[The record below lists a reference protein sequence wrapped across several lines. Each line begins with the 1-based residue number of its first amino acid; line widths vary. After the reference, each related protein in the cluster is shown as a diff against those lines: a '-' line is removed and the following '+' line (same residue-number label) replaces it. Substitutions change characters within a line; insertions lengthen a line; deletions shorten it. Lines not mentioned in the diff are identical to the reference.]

1 MSNST
6 IVISVDVGET
16 RVGLIENGTLAEL
29 YLERERDR
37 SPVGN
42 VYLGKV
48 TRVLPGMQAAFV
60 DIGLDRAAFLT
71 WRT

>member
-1 MSNST
+1 MANNT

-16 RVGLIENGTLAEL
+16 RVALIENGILGEL
-29 YLERERDR
+29 YVERERDR

-48 TRVLPGMQAAFV
+48 SRVLPGMRRWSYQS
-60 DIGLDRAAFLT
+60 I
-71 WRT
+71 